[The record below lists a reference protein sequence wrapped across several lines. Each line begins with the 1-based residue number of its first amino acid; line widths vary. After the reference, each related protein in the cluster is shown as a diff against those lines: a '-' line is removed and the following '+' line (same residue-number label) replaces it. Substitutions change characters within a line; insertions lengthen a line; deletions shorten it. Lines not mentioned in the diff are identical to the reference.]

1 MIMSN
6 AVLEALKNRRSI
18 RSYKPGLIEDEKLEM
33 ILEAGTYAPTA
44 KGLQSPVMVVV
55 KDPSVI
61 NDLSRMNAE
70 VMGASNDPFYGAPEL
85 IVVLADTNIGP
96 YEDDGALVM
105 GNLMIAA
112 YSLGVGSCWINRAK
126 EMFKTVKGKEYLAK
140 WGLSTDYEGIGICI
154 LGYAD
159 GDYPKAKAKKNNYII
174 YD

>member
-18 RSYKPGLIEDEKLEM
+18 RRYKPGLIEDEKLQA

-61 NDLSRMNAE
+61 KDLSQMNAA
-70 VMGASNDPFYGAPEL
+70 VMGTSGDPFYGASEL
-85 IVVLADTNIGP
+85 VVVLADTNIGP

-105 GNLMIAA
+105 GNLMLAA
-112 YSLGVGSCWINRAK
+112 HSLGVGSCWINRAK
-126 EMFKTVKGKEYLAK
+126 EMFKTDKGKEYLAK
-140 WGLSTDYEGIGICI
+140 WGLGNNYEGIGICI

-159 GDYPKAKAKKNNYII
+159 GDAPKPKDRKKDYII